1 MKNEI
6 REVKGYTAI
15 FDNLDG
21 SFDYI
26 CHADTEERAEKIAV
40 HDMGFDNE
48 RVRVYPYYD
57 SPFEVL

>member
-1 MKNEI
+1 MEKQI
-6 REVKGYTAI
+6 KGYTAV

-26 CHADTEERAEKIAV
+26 CHGANEEEVRAKAEKNY
-40 HDMGFDNE
+40 DNE

-57 SPFEVL
+57 DPFDVL

>member
-1 MKNEI
+1 MEKQI
-6 REVKGYTAI
+6 KGYTAI

-26 CHADTEERAEKIAV
+26 CHADTEEKARKEAEKKY
-40 HDMGFDNE
+40 DNE

-57 SPFEVL
+57 SPFDVL

>member
-1 MKNEI
+1 MEKPI
-6 REVKGYTAI
+6 KGYTAI

-26 CHADTEERAEKIAV
+26 CHADTEEKARKEAEKKY
-40 HDMGFDNE
+40 DNE
-48 RVRVYPYYD
+48 RVRVYPYYE

>member
-1 MKNEI
+1 MEKVI
-6 REVKGYTAI
+6 KGYTAI
-15 FDNLDG
+15 FDNLNG

-26 CHADTEERAEKIAV
+26 CSAKTEEECRRNAEKSY
-40 HDMGFDNE
+40 DSE

>member
-1 MKNEI
+1 MEKQI
-6 REVKGYTAI
+6 KGYTAI

-26 CHADTEERAEKIAV
+26 CHAETEEKAREEAEKKY
-40 HDMGFDNE
+40 DNE

-57 SPFEVL
+57 SPFDVL

>member
-1 MKNEI
+1 MEKQI
-6 REVKGYTAI
+6 KGYTAI

-26 CHADTEERAEKIAV
+26 CHADTEEEARKKAEKEY
-40 HDMGFDNE
+40 DNE

-57 SPFEVL
+57 SPFDVL

>member
-1 MKNEI
+1 MERKI
-6 REVKGYTAI
+6 KGYTAV

-26 CHADTEERAEKIAV
+26 CHGENEDEVRERAESKY
-40 HDMGFDNE
+40 DNE

-57 SPFEVL
+57 SPFDVL